1 MIDWN
6 EIDWR
11 RIRKIA
17 VVAFLSL
24 IIFYLLFDKIFMPAY
39 TRHGQA
45 ITVPDL
51 TNLIYEDAREVLNRL
66 DLKIVEEAK
75 KYDTSNQFP
84 IGTIM
89 VQNPA
94 PNATV
99 KKGRRIYVIV
109 SKGEPIVQMPRLVG
123 ESERNAIFML
133 KNVGLALGQ
142 VHYEPSD
149 NNNYSHI
156 GKVIDQSVSVNR
168 EVKVGTSVDITV
180 ISESDFFGA
189 PDIVGRSLVD
199 ARKILFQ
206 AGLEVGEIYYEEKPD
221 LLPETVID
229 QFPRVDEKVSRGDSL
244 RIWVSKL
251 PDRN

>member
-1 MIDWN
+1 MMDWN
-6 EIDWR
+6 EIDWQ
-11 RIRKIA
+11 RIVKIL
-17 VVAFLSL
+17 VVAFLIL
-24 IIFYLLFDKIFMPAY
+24 FIFYLLVDKIIMPAY

-45 ITVPDL
+45 IAVPDL

-75 KYDTSNQFP
+75 KYDTNNQFP

-89 VQNPA
+89 VQNPR

-123 ESERNAIFML
+123 ESERNAIFIL
-133 KNVGLALGQ
+133 KNVGLELGQ

-149 NNNYSHI
+149 NYNYSHI
-156 GKVIDQSVSVNR
+156 GKVIDQSISVST
-168 EVKVGTSVDITV
+168 EVTVGTSVDITV
-180 ISESDFFGA
+180 ISEPDLFSV
-189 PDIVGRSLVD
+189 PDIIGRSLVD
-199 ARKILFQ
+199 AKKIILQ
-206 AGLEVGEIYYEEKPD
+206 AGLEIGVIYYEQKPD

-244 RIWVSKL
+244 RLWVSKL

>member
-1 MIDWN
+1 MNWN
-6 EIDWR
+6 EIDWQ
-11 RIRKIA
+11 RIIKI
-17 VVAFLSL
+17 VVIAFLSL
-24 IIFYLLFDKIFMPAY
+24 FIIYLLFDKIIMPAY

-84 IGTIM
+84 IGTVMI
-89 VQNPA
+89 QNPGA
-94 PNATV
+94 NTTV
-99 KKGRRIYVIV
+99 KTGRRIYVIV
-109 SKGEPIVQMPRLVG
+109 SKGEPIVLMPRLIG
-123 ESERNAIFML
+123 ESERNAIFIIE
-133 KNVGLALGQ
+133 NVGLALGKIY
-142 VHYEPSD
+142 YEPSD
-149 NNNYSHI
+149 NENYSHI
-156 GKVIDQSVSVNR
+156 GKVIDQSISINQ

-180 ISESDFFGA
+180 ISEADLFNV
-189 PDIVGRSLVD
+189 PDIIGRNLVD
-199 ARKILFQ
+199 ARKIIIQ
-206 AGLEVGEIYYEEKPD
+206 AGLEIGDIYYEEKPD

>member
-1 MIDWN
+1 MTWN
-6 EIDWR
+6 EIEWQ
-11 RIRKIA
+11 RILKTA
-17 VVAFLSL
+17 VVACLGLF
-24 IIFYLLFDKIFMPAY
+24 IFYLLFDKIFMPAY

-51 TNLIYEDAREVLNRL
+51 TNFIYEDAREVLNRL
-66 DLKIVEEAK
+66 DLEIVEEAK

-89 VQNPA
+89 VQNPR

-109 SKGEPIVQMPRLVG
+109 SKGEPVVPMPRLVG
-123 ESERNAIFML
+123 ESERNAAFIL
-133 KNVGLALGQ
+133 ENVGLELGQ
-142 VHYEPSD
+142 VYYEPSD
-149 NNNYSHI
+149 NENYAHI
-156 GKVIDQSVSVNR
+156 GKVISQSISVDR

-180 ISESDFFGA
+180 ISAPDQFNA

-206 AGLEVGEIYYEEKPD
+206 AGLEVGEIFYEEKPD

-229 QFPRVDEKVSRGDSL
+229 QFPRIDEKVSRGDSL